1 MCCILFKKIVYVL
14 WVLANLY
21 VIYSGGK
28 TCYTYFMAGN
38 TLNAVLTGLA
48 VVGFTLLTAFIIY
61 RDVKSYYNK
70 KNGVKVYPYDCGNC
84 KNNPK
89 SDEGNDKSKCPN
101 KFAEIKLWC
110 GVDECK
116 YWEATEKDDDN
127 S

>member
-28 TCYTYFMAGN
+28 TCYIYYTAGN
-38 TLNAVLTGLA
+38 TLYAVLTGLA

-84 KNNPK
+84 KNE
-89 SDEGNDKSKCPN
+89 SECPN
-101 KFAEIKLWC
+101 KFAKMKLWC
-110 GVDECK
+110 DIDECK
-116 YWEATEKDDDN
+116 YWEATENNDN
-127 S
+127 NG